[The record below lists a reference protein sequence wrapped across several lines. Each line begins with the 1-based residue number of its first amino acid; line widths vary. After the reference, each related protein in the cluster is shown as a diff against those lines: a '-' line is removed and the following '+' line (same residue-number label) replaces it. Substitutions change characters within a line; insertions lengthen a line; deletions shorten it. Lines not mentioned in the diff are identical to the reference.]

1 MNALGE
7 SFIRFFAFLCG
18 YAEAQQPRGSNIPSD
33 LIGSVSQGTPSGG
46 VIPLSIGDA
55 IDRALKYNLGYVIG
69 EQETRVS
76 TAARVRS
83 LSELLPK
90 VNASISEA
98 IQQINLASF
107 GFRGFPGVPPVV
119 GPFGV
124 FDTRARYTQAVF
136 DSRLAHELRAAS
148 ERVAASNYALQD
160 VRELIALITTDL
172 YLDAVAESSRVD
184 AARAQLRTAQ
194 AVYDRAR
201 DLKDSGLIAG
211 IDVLRAQ
218 VQLQAQQ
225 QRLVTVENELAKQKL
240 RLARA
245 IGLPQGQEFA
255 QTDAFMNAP
264 PNTPALAEALR
275 IALDSRSD
283 YRRAMTLVRAA
294 EETRK
299 AALGRRLPSLQV
311 NADYGDIGRTPANS
325 HGTMFLQGTLSIP
338 IYTGQRVRAEVLES
352 DALLEQ
358 RKAEVS
364 NLRDQIEY
372 EIRTANLDIR
382 SAADQLQV
390 AQAGKDLARQQL
402 EQAQDRFAAG
412 VANGLEVTQAQEAVV
427 TADENYISALYALN
441 TAQAALARATGNAE
455 KTIKSFL
462 GAK

>member
-7 SFIRFFAFLCG
+7 SFILFFAFLCG

-201 DLKDSGLIAG
+201 DLKDSGLIPG

>member
-7 SFIRFFAFLCG
+7 SFILFFAFLCG

-402 EQAQDRFAAG
+402 EQAQDRFSAG
-412 VANGLEVTQAQEAVV
+412 VANGLEVTQAQEAVA

>member
-1 MNALGE
+1 MNALGG
-7 SFIRFFAFLCG
+7 SFILLFAFLCG

-90 VNASISEA
+90 VNAGISEA

-119 GPFGV
+119 GPFSV

-201 DLKDSGLIAG
+201 DLKDSGLIPG

-299 AALGRRLPSLQV
+299 AALGRRRPSLQV
-311 NADYGDIGRTPANS
+311 YADYGDIGRTLAHS
-325 HGTMFLQGTLSIP
+325 HGTMLLQGTLSIP

-352 DALLEQ
+352 DAQLEE

-402 EQAQDRFAAG
+402 EQAQDRFSAG
-412 VANGLEVTQAQEAVV
+412 VANGLEVTQAQEAVA

>member
-7 SFIRFFAFLCG
+7 SFILFFAFLCG

-33 LIGSVSQGTPSGG
+33 LIGSVSQGSPSWG

>member
-7 SFIRFFAFLCG
+7 SFILFFAFLCG

-46 VIPLSIGDA
+46 VIPLSIRDA

>member
-7 SFIRFFAFLCG
+7 SFILFFAFLCG

-325 HGTMFLQGTLSIP
+325 HGTMLLQGTLSIP
-338 IYTGQRVRAEVLES
+338 IYTGRRVRAEVLES

-402 EQAQDRFAAG
+402 EQAQDRFSAG

>member
-7 SFIRFFAFLCG
+7 SFILFFAFLCG

>member
-7 SFIRFFAFLCG
+7 SFILFFAFLCG
-18 YAEAQQPRGSNIPSD
+18 YAEAQQPRCSNIPSD

>member
-1 MNALGE
+1 MNALGG
-7 SFIRFFAFLCG
+7 SFILFFAFLCG
-18 YAEAQQPRGSNIPSD
+18 YAEAQQPRGSDIPSD

-90 VNASISEA
+90 VNAGISEA

-325 HGTMFLQGTLSIP
+325 HGTMLLQGTLSIP